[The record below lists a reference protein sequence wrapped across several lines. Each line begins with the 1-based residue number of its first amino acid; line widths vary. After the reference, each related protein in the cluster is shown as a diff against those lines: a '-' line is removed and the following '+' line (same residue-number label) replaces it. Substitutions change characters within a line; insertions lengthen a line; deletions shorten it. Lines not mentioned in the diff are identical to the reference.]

1 MQMATKHEN
10 HEILVIII
18 KHVNHPR
25 TPKQWAVA
33 HENAHKTRK
42 YEFWVMPS
50 NIYQVLTVV
59 VNHRGIT
66 KLWAITHY
74 NVYKTRKRRV
84 FGHNSQTCKSPWK
97 TKTMG
102 NSSWIQPKMRKWRVS
117 WHTSQTSKSPWNPKT
132 MGNSSWKQPQNA
144 KTTSFWSYLSNM

>member
-1 MQMATKHEN
+1 MATKHEN

-18 KHVNHPR
+18 KRVNHPR

-66 KLWAITHY
+66 KLCAITHD
-74 NVYKTRKRRV
+74 NVYKHENDEFLV
-84 FGHNSQTCKSPWK
+84 MP
-97 TKTMG
+97 
-102 NSSWIQPKMRKWRVS
+102 
-117 WHTSQTSKSPWNPKT
+117 
-132 MGNSSWKQPQNA
+132 
-144 KTTSFWSYLSNM
+144 SNMYRVYWSL